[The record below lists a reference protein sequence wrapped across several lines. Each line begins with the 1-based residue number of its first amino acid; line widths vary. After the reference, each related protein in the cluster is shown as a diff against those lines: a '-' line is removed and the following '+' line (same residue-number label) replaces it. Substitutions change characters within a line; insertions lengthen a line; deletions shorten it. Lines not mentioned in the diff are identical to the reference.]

1 MEESAAEDIV
11 SKYKRLLSLAR
22 SSLEANQV
30 ALAEKDKQIAILKSQ
45 LDSSSN
51 IQPSSSI
58 NSSFASRKNL
68 ITSSIISNVDGDPK
82 LPRNLLRRVDVNDNI
97 WILASFD
104 RNFEDEWLLFKSER
118 DIDDF
123 IRCLPGFEIFSFVF

>member
-123 IRCLPGFEIFSFVF
+123 IRCLPGFEIFSFII